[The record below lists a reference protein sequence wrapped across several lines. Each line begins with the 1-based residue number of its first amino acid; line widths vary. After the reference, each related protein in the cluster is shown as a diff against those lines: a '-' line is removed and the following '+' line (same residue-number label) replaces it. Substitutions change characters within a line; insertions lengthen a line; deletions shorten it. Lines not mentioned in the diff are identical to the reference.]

1 MKRFFVISS
10 VVMVVL
16 LAITLPTYATII
28 PPITPS
34 PGLPP
39 DIVPGL
45 PPGGVVQD
53 TGWVYFQFGTNTN
66 PNKNTGYVEEIVY
79 QDPSTSFLSFVFQIQ
94 VLTGDIKALSIGD
107 WDDSILINAHMSADG
122 GTLMPQG
129 VDRNELGTMGI
140 NFNPLV
146 TNGVTSYAVI
156 FDTNSTVL
164 LPGGIGL
171 IDTGSNP
178 TIDGWVAGPA
188 VPEPATLTLLGF
200 GLLSFGALKK
210 RR

>member
-1 MKRFFVISS
+1 MKRFVISS

-16 LAITLPTYATII
+16 LAITLPSYATII
-28 PPITPS
+28 PAFTPS
-34 PGLPP
+34 PGLLP
-39 DIVPGL
+39 DVVPAL
-45 PPGGVVQD
+45 PPGSVVED
-53 TGWVYFQFGTNTN
+53 TGLVYFHFGTLTD
-66 PNKNTGYVEEIVY
+66 PNKNTGYVQEIVY
-79 QDPSTSFLSFVFQIQ
+79 QDASTHFLSFVFQIQ
-94 VLTGDIKALSIGD
+94 VLTGDIKTMSIGD
-107 WDDSILINAHMSADG
+107 WDNSIVVDAHMNANG
-122 GTLMPQG
+122 GALIPQG
-129 VDRNELGTMGI
+129 VDRNGYGTMGI

-146 TNGVTSYAVI
+146 TAGITSYAVI

-188 VPEPATLTLLGF
+188 VPEPATLTLLAC
-200 GLLSFGALKK
+200 GLLGLGVLRK

>member
-1 MKRFFVISS
+1 MKRFMISS

-16 LAITLPTYATII
+16 LAIALPTYATII
-28 PPITPS
+28 PPFTPS
-34 PGLPP
+34 PGLAPNQ
-39 DIVPGL
+39 VPGL
-45 PPGGVVQD
+45 PPGTVVQD
-53 TGWVYFQFGTNTN
+53 TGWMYFHFGTLAD

-79 QDPSTSFLSFVFQIQ
+79 QDINTNFLSFVFQIQ
-94 VLTGDIKALSIGD
+94 VLTGDIKTMSVGD
-107 WDDSILINAHMSADG
+107 WDNSIQIDAQMTANG

-129 VDRNELGTMGI
+129 VDRNGFGTMGI

-146 TNGVTSYAVI
+146 VSGVTSYAVT
-156 FDTNSTVL
+156 FATNSTVL

-178 TIDGWVAGPA
+178 TMPGWVAGP
-188 VPEPATLTLLGF
+188 VDTPEPATLSLLACGLLG
-200 GLLSFGALKK
+200 LGALRK